1 MDYDYNKLR
10 LIIREKCVSKGGVVK
25 YFRDNAKIIG
35 CSYKTLGNWGKKH
48 SPSFDKLNNL
58 CEHFN
63 ININDFKQD
72 K

>member
-1 MDYDYNKLR
+1 MDYDYKKLR
-10 LIIREKCVSKGGVVK
+10 ITIREKCVSKGGVVK
-25 YFRDNAKIIG
+25 YFKDNAKILD
-35 CSYKTLGNWGKKH
+35 CSYCTLGNWGKKH

-72 K
+72 